1 VLAEL
6 LTENESL
13 RAQNAALVAERDRYR
28 KLYEKISTELA
39 LLRRQLFGQKAEKV
53 DAKQMELAL
62 LPVLEAMGRLQAG
75 DASAEADA
83 EAALEALR
91 LAAAAATKP
100 KGDKTQREPRKLKL
114 EDLEVVRV
122 VIEPAERN
130 LPGGEL
136 LERIGEEVSEHVDR
150 RAARLVRVQVVRPKY
165 KTPSTV
171 PGETKIVCAE
181 MPERPVPKSV
191 AGPGLLAHTIVS
203 KYADHIPLHRQ
214 EIIYK
219 REGLRVARSTLCD
232 WVAAGA
238 ELAKH
243 IVDAMWE
250 DARDNARYA
259 LVDATGVLVQADK
272 ECKRA
277 HFYVVVVPQQHVLYR
292 FTTVNDGAKVAQMF
306 SGFSGHFHA
315 DAAAVYHELYR
326 QEPGLVEVGC
336 WAHARRGFFE
346 ALATDRERA
355 LVGIGFIGLLY
366 EAHRGAMDASG
377 RVDKEKRAAASRPLL
392 ARIFSWA
399 RREFRATETGTRIDE
414 ALGYL
419 IRQRRPLMRF
429 LDDGLVRLDNNPA
442 ELNLRREVVG
452 RKNWLFVGS
461 DNGASWNT
469 TFVSLIASCQMHQI
483 EPWAYLRDVLTLLP
497 GWKTSRALELA
508 PKNWR
513 ETLAKP
519 ETQARLNELRLLRD
533 DAPTA

>member
-1 VLAEL
+1 M
-6 LTENESL
+6 LTELIIENEAL

-28 KLYEKISTELA
+28 KLYERLATELA
-39 LLRRQLFGQKAEKV
+39 LLQRQLFGQKAEKV
-53 DAKQMELAL
+53 DAKQMDLAL

-91 LAAAAATKP
+91 RAAASAMKP
-100 KGDKTQREPRKLKL
+100 KGDKTPREPRKLKL

-122 VIEPAERN
+122 VIEPPERK

-136 LERIGEEVSEHVDR
+136 LEQIGEEVSEHVDR

-165 KTPSTV
+165 KTTSTT
-171 PGETKIVCAE
+171 PGETKIFCAE
-181 MPERPVPKSV
+181 MPERPVPKSI

-232 WVAAGA
+232 WVAASA
-238 ELAKH
+238 SLVQH

-250 DARDNARYA
+250 DTRDNARYA
-259 LVDATGVLVQADK
+259 LVDATGVLVQAEK

-277 HFYVVVVPQQHVLYR
+277 HFYVVVVPQHHVLYR
-292 FTTVNDGAKVAQMF
+292 FTTVNDGAAVAEMF
-306 SGFSGHFHA
+306 SGFSCYFHA

-326 QEPGLVEVGC
+326 QESGIIEVGC

-366 EAHRGAMDASG
+366 DAQRAAMDDSG
-377 RVDKEKRAAASRPLL
+377 RVDKVKRADASRPIL

-399 RREFRATETGTRIDE
+399 RHEFRDTETGTKIDE

-419 IRQRRPLMRF
+419 VRQRRPLRRF
-429 LDDGLVRLDNNPA
+429 LEDGMLRLDNNPA

-461 DNGASWNT
+461 DNGAAWNT
-469 TFVSLIASCQMHQI
+469 AFVSLIASCQMHNI
-483 EPWAYLRDVLTLLP
+483 EPWAYLRDVLMLLP
-497 GWKTSRALELA
+497 DWRKTRAIELA

-519 ETQARLNELRLLRD
+519 ATQALLDELRLLRD
-533 DAPTA
+533 ENASA